1 MFYLSVTTYT
11 LTHCVT
17 NLITVLIHCSLEN
30 ARKKNGRVLVHCV
43 AGISRSVTVT
53 MSYIMQEMAYSLNEA
68 FDYVKQRKSDIS
80 PNFGF
85 MGQLLEFQ
93 KKLKQKELAEGLPSV
108 TANLAYQKLPSCVEL
123 CAR

>member
-1 MFYLSVTTYT
+1 MSFV
-11 LTHCVT
+11 
-17 NLITVLIHCSLEN
+17 CSTEN

-53 MSYIMQEMAYSLNEA
+53 MSYIMQEMGYSLNDA

-93 KKLKQKELAEGLPSV
+93 NKLKQKELSDDMQAVSSTV
-108 TANLAYQKLPSCVEL
+108 TYRSLPSCVEL
-123 CAR
+123 CAH